1 MNRIF
6 RVALAIAGIALI
18 PCTASSESATQPS
31 LEQVLARFDEVQQ
44 GVTTLSAQ
52 FTETTV
58 NELLK
63 EPMIARGRFYMTKP
77 DSVMWEYSTPE
88 SMQFVIAKDEYV
100 GYFPARKRAERRNIE
115 RWRDQI
121 FRFFGLGQVS
131 GELKKFYDIRLEE
144 PSPDMTDAYAL
155 VLEPRKRR
163 VKKRMESVRFWV
175 DRDTFLPIKVEY
187 RDQKGNTRVIQFHKM
202 QLNPDL
208 SAGLYNLSL
217 PSDVTVT
224 TGFGGIHGLG
234 STH

>member
-1 MNRIF
+1 MNRAF
-6 RVALAIAGIALI
+6 RVVLAIAGIALM
-18 PCTASSESATQPS
+18 PCTASSESAGQPP
-31 LEQVLARFDEVQQ
+31 LDKVLARFDEVQL
-44 GVTTLSAQ
+44 GVRTLSAQ

-63 EPMIARGRFYMTKP
+63 EPMVARGRFYMTKP
-77 DSVMWEYSTPE
+77 DSVMWEYTTPE
-88 SMQFVIAKDEYV
+88 SMQFIIAKDEYV
-100 GYFPARKRAERRNIE
+100 GYFPARKRAERRNIQ

-131 GELKKFYDIRLEE
+131 SELKKFYEIRLEE
-144 PSPDMTDAYAL
+144 PSREMKGTYAL
-155 VLEPRKRR
+155 VLDPKKRR

-175 DRDTFLPIKVEY
+175 DRDSFLPVKVEY

-224 TGFGGIHGLG
+224 TGFGGIDGLG
-234 STH
+234 STR

>member
-1 MNRIF
+1 MNRAF
-6 RVALAIAGIALI
+6 RVVLAIAGIALM
-18 PCTASSESATQPS
+18 PCIASTETTTPPS
-31 LEQVLARFDEVQQ
+31 LDAVLARFDEVQQ
-44 GVTTLSAQ
+44 GVVTLSAQ

-88 SMQFVIAKDEYV
+88 SMQFVIAKDEYL
-100 GYFPARKRAERRNIE
+100 GYFPARKRAERRNIQ

-144 PSPDMTDAYAL
+144 PSPEMKDTFAL

-175 DRDTFLPIKVEY
+175 DRNTYLPVKVEY
-187 RDQKGNTRVIQFHKM
+187 RDNDGNTRVIEFHEM

-208 SAGLYNLSL
+208 SAGLYKLSL

-234 STH
+234 STQ

>member
-18 PCTASSESATQPS
+18 PCTASSETATQPS
-31 LEQVLARFDEVQQ
+31 LDQVLARFDEVQQ

-100 GYFPARKRAERRNIE
+100 GYFPARKRAERRNIQ

-121 FRFFGLGQVS
+121 LNDKPV
-131 GELKKFYDIRLEE
+131 
-144 PSPDMTDAYAL
+144 
-155 VLEPRKRR
+155 
-163 VKKRMESVRFWV
+163 VRILF
-175 DRDTFLPIKVEY
+175 
-187 RDQKGNTRVIQFHKM
+187 
-202 QLNPDL
+202 
-208 SAGLYNLSL
+208 
-217 PSDVTVT
+217 
-224 TGFGGIHGLG
+224 
-234 STH
+234 

>member
-1 MNRIF
+1 MYRALRI
-6 RVALAIAGIALI
+6 VLALAGIALI
-18 PCTASSESATQPS
+18 PCNVSSESASDPA
-31 LEQVLARFDEVQQ
+31 LDGVLARFDEVQM

-63 EPMIARGRFYMTKP
+63 EPMVARGRFYMTKP
-77 DSVMWEYSTPE
+77 DSVMWEYTTPE
-88 SMQFVIAKDEYV
+88 SMQFVIAKDEYL
-100 GYFPARKRAERRNIE
+100 GYFPARKRAERRNIQ

-144 PSPDMTDAYAL
+144 SGAGMNDTYAL
-155 VLEPRKRR
+155 VLDPKKRR

-175 DRDTFLPIKVEY
+175 DRVTYLPVKVEY
-187 RDQKGNTRVIQFHKM
+187 RDQKGNTRVIEFDQM

-234 STH
+234 STQ